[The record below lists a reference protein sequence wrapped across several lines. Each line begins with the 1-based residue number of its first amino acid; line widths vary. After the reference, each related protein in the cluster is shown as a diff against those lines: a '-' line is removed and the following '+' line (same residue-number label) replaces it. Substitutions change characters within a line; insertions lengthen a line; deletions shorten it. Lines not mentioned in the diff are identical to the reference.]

1 MKKYS
6 VPETVAVS
14 DSGFLF
20 LPSSGETFTL
30 NHIGKEIFQLIQ
42 KGVEEEEIF
51 KYVLDEYDIDSRT
64 LEKDFGDFTLQLQKY
79 SLLKEE

>member
-1 MKKYS
+1 MSKYS
-6 VPETVAVS
+6 IPETVAVS

-30 NHIGKEIFQLIQ
+30 NHTGREIFQLIQ
-42 KGVEEEEIF
+42 KGVSEEDIF
-51 KYVLDEYDIDSRT
+51 KNVLDEYDIDRRT